1 MMKLK
6 RKPINSIYTSSGLI
20 IVLSVLIIMSISTFF
35 SYQAEKQRIDQE
47 LKTNVQDTL
56 LTTEDHVKD
65 LISSYSVNEYQKF
78 IGSEVK
84 HRQLFAMI
92 LEDSNMTKL
101 LGGKPYIKG
110 KIRNADWQVVDYDPN
125 DSQQRRQIEQAYF
138 SLEKA
143 LVNHLDQPI
152 GKLKI
157 VVSDHEFRL
166 QLKQLLMRNLLTTL
180 AISILLVGTLFLLMR
195 MYLLEPLTQIIEA
208 IMRRDADGLP
218 LNCAPV
224 RGPNE
229 IQALSRTVNHM
240 IQATRLSRQELLNK
254 SDALQMATERFQ
266 LAVDG
271 TLDGL
276 WDWNLQTDEL
286 YLSERYESMLGF
298 QPGELRTKVARKST
312 QCLERIHPD
321 DLDKAQYQIK
331 RYLESKGEG
340 VYENT
345 FRMQEKSGRWLW
357 ITSRGKAQFDQ
368 DGKPVRFV
376 GFNTDVT
383 KTIQQQEEL
392 ESQKNI
398 QQYLANHDSLT
409 NLANRTL
416 LNDRL
421 THSIK
426 QAERNHKKL
435 AMLFIDLDYFKEV
448 NDSLGHNVGDKVIQA
463 VANRLRLLVRASDTL
478 ARLGGDEFT
487 ILIEDLTE
495 EQNASHLADRII
507 SGLRQS
513 ITVNHHQLHLGC
525 SIGIS
530 IYPDNGMTPTDLL
543 KNADAAMYRA
553 KNLGRNN
560 FQYYSRE
567 MTEEA
572 FERLNMEANIRTGI
586 QKEEFVVYYQ
596 PQINRP
602 NRKIIGLEAL
612 VRWISPNLGFVTPDR
627 FIPVAA
633 KTGSIVE
640 LDRYV
645 MRRAFQDFSKWI
657 EQGVAPERLALNL
670 NMKQLLR
677 EDFIEFLDNLIKDA
691 PFSASRIELE
701 VTEGE
706 LMENPEYTIEVLRQ
720 IEALGVT
727 LSLDDFGTGYSSLA
741 YLKKLPISKLKIDKS
756 FVDGLPE
763 DKEDEAIVRAIIA
776 LANSLDLDLLAE
788 GAETLQQIRFLKELG
803 CSNFQGYYYSKP
815 LPAQEVRRFLNEFPE
830 NMPE

>member
-1 MMKLK
+1 MKLK